1 MLLQSSISSGPFPAG
16 LSYEPPPYPTPKK
29 KQSIVILTFLVCE
42 ITRTRRTTFNLFMA
56 HINFGTFLTCIE
68 SHTQPCCQL
77 ASVAIRM
84 LHRNV
89 YKR

>member
-1 MLLQSSISSGPFPAG
+1 MLLQSISSSGPFPTG
-16 LSYEPPPYPTPKK
+16 LSYEPPPYPTPK

-77 ASVAIRM
+77 SSVAIRM